1 MNKLYIKRW
10 LADKLSASLN
20 VSSVLVLTGARQT
33 GKTTLLKNEPIFEG
47 FKYFSLDDL
56 DTLAQVQKDP
66 SPIINSGQNIIIDE
80 AQREPKILYAVKKAV
95 DAQRRPRER
104 RFILSG
110 SANLLLLKSISET
123 LAGRATYHTLY
134 PFTPSEYQGRKKPD
148 WIIDFFKKIY
158 PEEKEFP
165 EIKETNNAPSLT
177 QLLYRGFLP
186 PVFSLNTPE
195 EISIWW
201 DGYIKTYLE
210 RDLRDLS
217 HITSLT
223 DFRNVMQ
230 LLALRTA
237 SIVDQT
243 GISRDTGISQPTVH
257 RYISLLEAS
266 NLFVRLRPFTKIKAK
281 SLTKSPKGY
290 FIDPGL
296 VCQLAGYRSPEA
308 IDDKFKGNLFESL
321 ILLNLLVIAD
331 IYQMNIYHWRTRE
344 GKEVDFVLEYG
355 RDILPVEVKL
365 SSRVAYGDIQNI
377 LYFIGLNPRAVGGMI
392 IYCGNRIQKL
402 SPNVFAIPWQL
413 L

>member
-1 MNKLYIKRW
+1 VNKLYIKRW

-33 GKTTLLKNEPIFEG
+33 GKTTLLKNEPIFKG

-56 DTLAQVQKDP
+56 DTLAQVQRDP

-95 DAQRRPRER
+95 DAQHKPRER

-134 PFTPSEYQGRKKPD
+134 PFTPSEYRGKKKPD
-148 WIIDFFKKIY
+148 WIIDLFKKIY

-165 EIKETNNAPSLT
+165 EIKETNNAPSLSH
-177 QLLYRGFLP
+177 LFYRGFLP

-296 VCQLAGYRSPEA
+296 VCRLAGYRSPEA

-321 ILLNLLVIAD
+321 ILLNLLAIAD
-331 IYQMNIYHWRTRE
+331 IYQMNIYHWRTRK

-377 LYFIGLNPRAVGGMI
+377 LYFIGLNPKAAGGMI

-402 SPNVFAIPWQL
+402 SPNVFAVPWQL

>member
-1 MNKLYIKRW
+1 VYKAHEHQDRRNFKIIEN
-10 LADKLSASLN
+10 LN
-20 VSSVLVLTGARQT
+20 
-33 GKTTLLKNEPIFEG
+33 
-47 FKYFSLDDL
+47 
-56 DTLAQVQKDP
+56 
-66 SPIINSGQNIIIDE
+66 
-80 AQREPKILYAVKKAV
+80 
-95 DAQRRPRER
+95 
-104 RFILSG
+104 
-110 SANLLLLKSISET
+110 
-123 LAGRATYHTLY
+123 
-134 PFTPSEYQGRKKPD
+134 
-148 WIIDFFKKIY
+148 
-158 PEEKEFP
+158 PEEKE
-165 EIKETNNAPSLT
+165 ISVDKRKLTNATVLNSDSLSGLSPT
-177 QLLYRGFLP
+177 R
-186 PVFSLNTPE
+186 FSLNTPE

-296 VCQLAGYRSPEA
+296 ASQLAGYRSPEA
-308 IDDKFKGNLFESL
+308 INDKFKGNLFESL

-344 GKEVDFVLEYG
+344 GKEVDFVLECG

-365 SSRVAYGDIQNI
+365 SGRWRMAIFRIFSIYRVEPESSR
-377 LYFIGLNPRAVGGMI
+377 RE
-392 IYCGNRIQKL
+392 
-402 SPNVFAIPWQL
+402 
-413 L
+413 

>member
-1 MNKLYIKRW
+1 MNLKDFNIGLEWTLFLDRDGTINEKFDGDYVKDW
-10 LADKLSASLN
+10 KQFKFLAGAIEALKSLN
-20 VSSVLVLTGARQT
+20 R
-33 GKTTLLKNEPIFEG
+33 IF
-47 FKYFSLDDL
+47 
-56 DTLAQVQKDP
+56 
-66 SPIINSGQNIIIDE
+66 
-80 AQREPKILYAVKKAV
+80 
-95 DAQRRPRER
+95 
-104 RFILSG
+104 
-110 SANLLLLKSISET
+110 
-123 LAGRATYHTLY
+123 
-134 PFTPSEYQGRKKPD
+134 
-148 WIIDFFKKIY
+148 
-158 PEEKEFP
+158 
-165 EIKETNNAPSLT
+165 
-177 QLLYRGFLP
+177 
-186 PVFSLNTPE
+186 
-195 EISIWW
+195 
-201 DGYIKTYLE
+201 E

-257 RYISLLEAS
+257 RYINLLEAS
-266 NLFVRLRPFTKIKAK
+266 NLFIRLRPFTKIKAK

-296 VCQLAGYRSPEA
+296 ACRLAGYRSPEA
-308 IDDKFKGNLFESL
+308 IDDKFKENLFKSL

-365 SSRVAYGDIQNI
+365 SGRVAYGDIQNI
-377 LYFIGLNPRAVGGMI
+377 LYFIGLNPRAAGGI
-392 IYCGNRIQKL
+392 VIYCGNRIQKL
-402 SPNVFAIPWQL
+402 SPNVFAVPWQL